1 MVTGAGGTGAGGMFI
16 ILTPVFNDWE
26 SVERLIR
33 ELDVALANEA
43 GEWRVL
49 IVNDGSSE
57 LPPAGFPGC
66 PLRRLAAIDLLNL
79 RRNLGHQ
86 RAIAVGLVHIHLHMP
101 CQAVVIMDADGED
114 KPSDVPKLLER
125 FRSHGGRKV
134 VFAARAKRL
143 ESLTFRFFYHAYRV
157 VHRIL
162 TGDPVRVGNFSVLPA
177 EALEAL
183 TVMPEIWNHY
193 AASVIRWR
201 LAYDAI
207 PIARGARYA
216 GASKMRPVGLLLHG
230 LSAIFVYA
238 EIVGARLFVAS
249 LALLTLASAG
259 VAAWFAFHFNGE
271 VVYGMVLLM
280 IILLEAALISL
291 VAVFN
296 VIGSRVNVT
305 FLPIRDCPYFVAGVE
320 PLSLRKS

>member
-1 MVTGAGGTGAGGMFI
+1 MVTGKSGIGASGMFI
-16 ILTPVFNDWE
+16 VLTPVFNDWD
-26 SVERLIR
+26 SAERLIR
-33 ELDVALANEA
+33 ELDAALANEP
-43 GEWRVL
+43 GEWCVL
-49 IVNDGSSE
+49 MVNDGSSE
-57 LPPAGFPGC
+57 PLPAGFPRYS
-66 PLRRLAAIDLLNL
+66 LHRLVAVDLLNL

-114 KPSDVPKLLER
+114 KPSDIPKLLER
-125 FRSHGGRKV
+125 FRLHGGRKI

-143 ESLTFRFFYHAYRV
+143 ESLTFRFFYHAYRI

-177 EALEAL
+177 GALATL
-183 TVMPEIWNHY
+183 SVIPEIWNHY

-201 LAYDAI
+201 LAYDTI
-207 PIARGARYA
+207 PIARGERYA
-216 GASKMRPVGLLLHG
+216 GVSKMSPVGLLLHG

-238 EIVGARLFVAS
+238 EIVGARLFVAALS
-249 LALLTLASAG
+249 LIGLASAG
-259 VAAWFAFHFNGE
+259 VGAWFAFRFNGE
-271 VVYGMVLLM
+271 VAYGAVLLM

-320 PLSLRKS
+320 SLFLRKS